1 MKRRQLSVVVCALAL
16 LWAWGGTC
24 TGHAQDSTVSY
35 FCQGQA
41 AYNPQDMARSQ
52 QDALMDFQAQAIL
65 QAIGSFLSPSQMA
78 SQYNAIEEK
87 MLKNPE
93 RYVETYQV
101 FTESSGKGLFRIT
114 GQVTLNVGMLRNDLE
129 ESGWMPPAANVAPAP
144 QAGDSAGSP
153 AGVSHPAA
161 ATGPPSAA
169 DAEMS
174 QEGPRGMV
182 LSRREILWAVAEKW
196 EEEWVV
202 PTDRRDP
209 NGIFAAS
216 ALQEFQDFQTTL
228 RLPGPGGITVD
239 DRGNISSNQALSLA
253 RSLGIPHVVVGSVV
267 LKQNQRK
274 GAPRLE
280 TTLRLL
286 NVGSGKMEG
295 EVRKDM
301 AVAEGSKQEGAM
313 ELALLVIPQLERL
326 IRDQT
331 GEVQAGGGA
340 PSPGNAVDWTLHIQT
355 GHQYAHWAE
364 LEKALRERFKSIQVK
379 GMEFG
384 AGENVVHLSGLEG
397 QSLAGIDGV
406 MLPSGSQV
414 KITAFS
420 DESHSLSLAFIEPPT
435 KTPES
440 SQ

>member
-1 MKRRQLSVVVCALAL
+1 MKRRQSSVVACALAL
-16 LWAWGGTC
+16 LWAWGGAC
-24 TGHAQDSTVSY
+24 AGHAQDSAVSY

-41 AYNPQDMARSQ
+41 AYNPQDTARSQ

-65 QAIGSFLSPSQMA
+65 QAIGGFLSPSQMA

-114 GQVTLNVGMLRNDLE
+114 GQVTLNIDMIRNDLE
-129 ESGWMPPAANVAPAP
+129 ESGWMPPAANASSAP
-144 QAGDSAGSP
+144 QADAAAGSP
-153 AGVSHPAA
+153 AAMSPPAA
-161 ATGPPSAA
+161 GPPSAA
-169 DAEMS
+169 GAEIS
-174 QEGPRGMV
+174 QEGPRGIV

-202 PTDRRDP
+202 PTDRHDP
-209 NGIFAAS
+209 DGIFATS

-228 RLPGPGGITVD
+228 RLPGPGGIAVD

-286 NVGSGKMEG
+286 NVASGKMEG

-326 IRDQT
+326 VRDQA
-331 GEVQAGGGA
+331 GEAQSGGGA
-340 PSPGNAVDWTLHIQT
+340 APAGSAMDWTLRIQA

-384 AGENVVHLSGLEG
+384 AGENVVHLGGLEG
-397 QSLAGIDGV
+397 QSLAGIDG
-406 MLPSGSQV
+406 MTLPSGSQV

-420 DESHSLSLAFIEPPT
+420 DESHSLSLTFIEPPT